1 MQSQREDMRE
11 ILEKAVIIESA
22 KTDSGFKYTYAS
34 KEAYKIVFIKN
45 DLFHCI
51 RGLTDPH
58 NSCEKEYRYSLQEID
73 KVLDFMFL
81 EKELEEKD
89 LKKEFGKPM
98 EAIGESLFPEMPKDE
113 MMKLM
118 EKMLKYENGLVAA
131 GPCVIFEGVQETIKK
146 LSEKYPLYIVS
157 NCQDG
162 YIEAFL
168 QYSKLGEYFKDFTC
182 PAYTGRLKGENI
194 RIIMERNGLSE
205 AVYVGDTQGDAN
217 SCKEAE
223 IPMIYAAYGFG
234 EVEKADASIQSFD
247 ELLDM
252 DFDRL

>member
-1 MQSQREDMRE
+1 MMIKIEKNMDLKNKYDSIIFDLDGTLWNSSKPICEAWNIILDRHKEIVREPITIEELGQCMGLPMYDIAAKLFPDEKEEVRNALMDE
-11 ILEKAVIIESA
+11 LCEFENGYLEKMGGV
-22 KTDSGFKYTYAS
+22 
-34 KEAYKIVFIKN
+34 
-45 DLFHCI
+45 
-51 RGLTDPH
+51 
-58 NSCEKEYRYSLQEID
+58 
-73 KVLDFMFL
+73 
-81 EKELEEKD
+81 
-89 LKKEFGKPM
+89 
-98 EAIGESLFPEMPKDE
+98 LFPELE
-113 MMKLM
+113 AT
-118 EKMLKYENGLVAA
+118 LKELK
-131 GPCVIFEGVQETIKK
+131 T
-146 LSEKYPLYIVS
+146 KYPLYIVS

>member
-1 MQSQREDMRE
+1 MDGIIFDVDGTLWDSTEMV
-11 ILEKAVIIESA
+11 AVAWNKVIKDEGIE
-22 KTDSGFKYTYAS
+22 
-34 KEAYKIVFIKN
+34 
-45 DLFHCI
+45 H
-51 RGLTDPH
+51 
-58 NSCEKEYRYSLQEID
+58 
-73 KVLDFMFL
+73 
-81 EKELEEKD
+81 KELEEKD

-205 AVYVGDTQGDAN
+205 AVYVGDTHGDAN

-234 EVEKADASIQSFD
+234 KVEKADASIQSFD